1 MSCDLCECSLKNR
14 QRVQAGEVK
23 NNRRTRT
30 NMVLE
35 DVFGY
40 LEEEPQSILRTS
52 EEVQEALSLG
62 KGKAA

>member
-1 MSCDLCECSLKNR
+1 LKNR